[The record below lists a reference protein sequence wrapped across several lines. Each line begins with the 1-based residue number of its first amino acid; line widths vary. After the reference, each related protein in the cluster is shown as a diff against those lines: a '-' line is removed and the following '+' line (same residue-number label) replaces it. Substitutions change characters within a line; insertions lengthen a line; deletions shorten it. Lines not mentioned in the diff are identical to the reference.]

1 MKLQLEFK
9 STKLWRS
16 VSLAVLAAGLFGCAD
31 DAIPKNIGASG
42 PEKPSLQVSVQW
54 SPDNNAPYLL
64 NGDRILRIHATEDQ
78 AFEVFARPKNGFDF
92 FEESPITGDEY
103 VAKGWQSGIESFGV
117 LSLRNKVVL
126 AMYTLD
132 YTSADQLSEKVRQY
146 QEAFSTIE
154 PSVLPGDKASYWF
167 WEVGRVRLMICA
179 SQDTKRKQQLVIALG
194 DTDVMDALR
203 MSPDSAR
210 LDLVEARL
218 KAGERS
224 P

>member
-1 MKLQLEFK
+1 LKLQLEFK
-9 STKLWRS
+9 STRSWRS
-16 VSLAVLAAGLFGCAD
+16 VSLAVLAVALTGCAD
-31 DAIPKNIGASG
+31 DALPKNIGVAA
-42 PEKPSLQVSVQW
+42 PEKPNLQVSVQW
-54 SPDNNAPYLL
+54 TPDSSAPVLI
-64 NGDRILRIHATEDQ
+64 NGDRNLRIHSTEDQ

-92 FEESPITGDEY
+92 FEESPITGDDY
-103 VAKGWQSGIESFGV
+103 VAKGWQSSVESFGV

-132 YTSADQLSEKVRQY
+132 YTSADQLSEKVRLY
-146 QEAFSTIE
+146 QEAFPTIE

-203 MSPDSAR
+203 MSTDAAR
-210 LDLVEARL
+210 LDLVETRL
-218 KAGERS
+218 KTSERTQ
-224 P
+224 